1 MKYFYNILFVV
12 ILSKSLLASDYNYNM
27 EGIGTSTSKTM
38 TLNNGIKFLLYEN
51 NIGWTDNLGNY
62 GLSKCMGTVTTMSN
76 NDITLNIMC
85 ENTDKNG
92 YKTWSVAKRSGSSM
106 SGGIG
111 YLEIVD
117 STVPYKDLL
126 IGTKCKYA
134 INYLKNVSFTMTKCP
149 VSNDL
154 YTKILDLVES
164 VIVCQLL
171 I

>member
-1 MKYFYNILFVV
+1 MKSFLILIIFFFISNVV
-12 ILSKSLLASDYNYNM
+12 ISNETKEIIMKSH
-27 EGIGTSTSKTM
+27 STSDLKSFK
-38 TLNNGIKFLLYEN
+38 LENGTNFSSLVSE
-51 NIGWTDNLGNY
+51 GSWEDNLGNY

-111 YLEIVD
+111 YSEIVD
-117 STVPYKDLL
+117 STVPYKDLI

-134 INYLKNVSFTMTKCP
+134 INYLKNVSFTITKCP

-154 YTKILDLVES
+154 YTKILDLVEK
-164 VIVCQLL
+164 
-171 I
+171 